1 MARLIDQ
8 DFARL
13 GVFLNQYTLSE
24 TLKSKTREQL
34 IRRGHKHNL
43 AALQVWAISEH
54 LANNGGLKIKS
65 TEVTP
70 GSQQLDQISESFSD
84 ITSGFFAALHGL
96 YKPAYMSLRS
106 AVETFTRGVAGL
118 YSTEAA
124 TTTSVYR
131 LFELAKIC
139 DAFSGSAKPHFD
151 KLYNQYVQLCGFA
164 HTSTPAHMIRNH
176 AMSSFPKQDID
187 HLRMWVRH
195 HESTIQAILSILL
208 FSNRAIYNRSSPQVQ
223 DVYDEVIHRDARLFA
238 LGAPQ
243 K

>member
-13 GVFLNQYTLSE
+13 GVFLDQYTLSE

-34 IRRGHKHNL
+34 IRRGHRHNL
-43 AALQVWAISEH
+43 AALQIWAIAEH
-54 LANNGGLKIKS
+54 LANNEGLKIIRA
-65 TEVTP
+65 EAAP
-70 GSQQLDQISESFSD
+70 GSQQLDQMSESFSD

-106 AVETFTRGVAGL
+106 AVETFTRGIAGL
-118 YSTEAA
+118 YSAEAA

-131 LFELAKIC
+131 LFELAKSC
-139 DAFSGSAKPHFD
+139 DAFSGIAKPHFD
-151 KLYNQYVQLCGFA
+151 KLHDQYVQLCGFA
-164 HTSTPAHMIRNH
+164 HTASPAHMIRNH
-176 AMSSFPKQDID
+176 AMSNFPKQDIE

-208 FSNRAIYNRSSPQVQ
+208 FSNRDLYNRSSPQAQ
-223 DVYDEVIHRDARLFA
+223 DVYDEVIPRDARLFA
-238 LGAPQ
+238 LGAP
-243 K
+243 KK